1 MSKEDELKMLVKSF
15 FDDYLDLV
23 EETDSG
29 REFHPIYISC
39 VRALKTEPLRKLLNR
54 MRELANESRVE

>member
-1 MSKEDELKMLVKSF
+1 MSSNNELKLLVKEL

-29 REFHPIYISC
+29 RQFNPIYISC
-39 VRALKTEPLRKLLNR
+39 VRAMKSQPLSKLLKR
-54 MRELANESRVE
+54 MRELSHE

>member
-1 MSKEDELKMLVKSF
+1 MHPNDELKMLVKSF

-29 REFHPIYISC
+29 REFHPIHISC
-39 VRALKTEPLRKLLNR
+39 VRALKTEPLDKLLNR
-54 MRELANESRVE
+54 MRELAND

>member
-1 MSKEDELKMLVKSF
+1 MNPNDELKILVKSF

-29 REFHPIYISC
+29 LEFHPIHISC
-39 VRALKTEPLRKLLNR
+39 VRALKTDPLGKLLNR
-54 MRELANESRVE
+54 MRELSHD

>member
-1 MSKEDELKMLVKSF
+1 MNPDDELKMLVKSF

-29 REFHPIYISC
+29 HQFNPIYLSLIHI
-39 VRALKTEPLRKLLNR
+39 
-54 MRELANESRVE
+54 

>member
-1 MSKEDELKMLVKSF
+1 MNPNDELKMLVKSF

-29 REFHPIYISC
+29 REFHPIHISC
-39 VRALKTEPLRKLLNR
+39 VRALKTEPLGKLLNR
-54 MRELANESRVE
+54 MKELANETT